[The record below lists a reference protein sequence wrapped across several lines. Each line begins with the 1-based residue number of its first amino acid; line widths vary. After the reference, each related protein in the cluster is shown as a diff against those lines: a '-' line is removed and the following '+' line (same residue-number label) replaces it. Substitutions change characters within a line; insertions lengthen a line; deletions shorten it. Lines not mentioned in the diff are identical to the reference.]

1 MLYVRRSVWLVR
13 LTRQIYAKATH
24 KYQERLL
31 SSYGNTPL
39 SYRCCDP
46 CLSRSE
52 KSRTPPPNPL
62 FGNICCEQSKSGLNW
77 CERSID
83 PHPPGTCTLL
93 TEHGRHLR
101 LTWLNRVDLYR
112 IGLHGWSINSAPE
125 LKKRHR
131 RVSGVF
137 AKHFGDM
144 RGWAGPQAERGMF
157 ITGNKGKRVEKKD
170 NSQNSGHKR
179 RALHT
184 NRPSQKEGHKPWGS
198 LRGTRINTE
207 RWGQLQ
213 ELGFEPAEGK
223 ALPTISYSLA
233 TWLFGSLATAL

>member
-125 LKKRHR
+125 LKRRHR

-157 ITGNKGKRVEKKD
+157 IKGINILSHSDKSEKVLECARQTMAAGLLVY
-170 NSQNSGHKR
+170 SH
-179 RALHT
+179 L
-184 NRPSQKEGHKPWGS
+184 
-198 LRGTRINTE
+198 INTLS
-207 RWGQLQ
+207 QHVSTFDLI
-213 ELGFEPAEGK
+213 ELEGLRK
-223 ALPTISYSLA
+223 NSCPHSTFCKSL
-233 TWLFGSLATAL
+233 